1 MIAVHD
7 ITGLVLAGGRGSRMG
22 GVDKGRQNHLGMPLA
37 LPALLRLQPAT
48 LSEALRFIEAVKSLP
63 TSLAKAWEV
72 VLSSRRVEVGLALR
86 AEKPRAKPKPPPTRD
101 AASLPPPPPA
111 GGYPPP
117 PPASGAGSAYPPPPP
132 PPAGSGY
139 PAAPPEGVYPPAFP
153 PGPGAPFGAT
163 SLKPHRATL
172 VLALGIVG
180 ILCCAPVSIVAFLF
194 GKKDMAEMD
203 AGLMDPSGRGTTNVG
218 RILGIVGMV
227 FFAISLV
234 YVFVSLLSLGN

>member
-1 MIAVHD
+1 MTQPPVDPPQEPNVDPEEEPI
-7 ITGLVLAGGRGSRMG
+7 GG
-22 GVDKGRQNHLGMPLA
+22 
-37 LPALLRLQPAT
+37 
-48 LSEALRFIEAVKSLP
+48 SLTP
-63 TSLAKAWEV
+63 GPEDA
-72 VLSSRRVEVGLALR
+72 
-86 AEKPRAKPKPPPTRD
+86 PPPPPP
-101 AASLPPPPPA
+101 AGNYPPPPPA

-117 PPASGAGSAYPPPPP
+117 PPAGAGNAYPPPPPP

-153 PGPGAPFGAT
+153 PGPGGGYGAT

-172 VLALGIVG
+172 VLALGIIG
-180 ILCCAPVSIVAFLF
+180 LLCCGPVSIVAFLF
-194 GKKDMAEMD
+194 GKKDMDEMD

-234 YVFVSLLSLGN
+234 WVFVSLLTLRS